1 MARDQQVEDLT
12 VPEALRLLG
21 SVPFGRVVFTSKA
34 LPAIRPV
41 RHILASNQIII
52 GASPYLV
59 FAAPPGPSEGT
70 VVAYEADQLDP
81 TGNSGWSVVV
91 IGRVRLVT
99 DLADTYRYRQLLSPT
114 TGPEPVVAIS
124 ADVVTGFRL
133 LPERELTAGVAE
145 NGRAET
151 APAEAG
157 RTMPPMET
165 AR

>member
-114 TGPEPVVAIS
+114 TGPEP
-124 ADVVTGFRL
+124 
-133 LPERELTAGVAE
+133 
-145 NGRAET
+145 
-151 APAEAG
+151 
-157 RTMPPMET
+157 
-165 AR
+165 